1 MRPTGDHVGGPA
13 PRERVYYPPM
23 RLRRRRR
30 RESARFTYSRWDGTQ
45 QGTDLDADDLLRAMG
60 DELIEHGDPDTA
72 LRRMLQQGLDVDGA
86 RLQGL
91 REMLERLR
99 RRRREM
105 LEQHDPGGVYEEIAE
120 ALREVIGLERTSLG
134 EVDDREAGSDGG
146 RREYLD
152 LLEHENLAGQVSGL
166 QGYDFASEEA
176 ARRFEELVERLS
188 QQLMQQVVDQ
198 MSGAMSN
205 LSPGDMGRIKD
216 MLAELNRMLEQRR
229 VGEGPDFEGF
239 MERYGDFF
247 PENPRTL
254 DELLEVMAR
263 RMATMQQMLN
273 SMSPEQRAQLREL
286 YDALLDDM
294 DLRWQVDQLGG
305 HLRDLFPEMGW
316 DRSQRFSGNQPLGM
330 AEALDLFE
338 ELSDIDQLERLLR
351 GATSPGALAEV
362 DVDRARDL
370 LGDEAA
376 ESLERLAEMARML
389 EEAGLIENREGQH
402 VLTPR
407 AVRRLGQN
415 ALGDL
420 YRRITRDRAGRHD
433 LARSGAGYEREF
445 TTKPYEFGDPF
456 NLHIERT
463 VRNAVTRAGGG
474 TPVRLVP
481 DDFEVERTE
490 AVVCASTVLML
501 DLSLSMPMRGN
512 FVPAKKVAMALHSL
526 ISTQF
531 PRDYLGVVTF
541 SEVAREVR
549 PEELPVVSWD
559 YVYGTN
565 MQHGLA
571 LARRMLAGQHGTRQV
586 IMVTDGEPTA
596 HITDEGRPVFNYPPS
611 QETVDRTLR
620 EVRRC
625 TRDGIRINV
634 FMLDATPYL
643 TRFIEEVTRL
653 NGGRAFFTTNQNLGD
668 YVLVDFVDNRRSVR
682 TG

>member
-1 MRPTGDHVGGPA
+1 M
-13 PRERVYYPPM
+13 
-23 RLRRRRR
+23 
-30 RESARFTYSRWDGTQ
+30 
-45 QGTDLDADDLLRAMG
+45 
-60 DELIEHGDPDTA
+60 
-72 LRRMLQQGLDVDGA
+72 LDV
-86 RLQGL
+86 
-91 REMLERLR
+91 M
-99 RRRREM
+99 
-105 LEQHDPGGVYEEIAE
+105 
-120 ALREVIGLERTSLG
+120 
-134 EVDDREAGSDGG
+134 
-146 RREYLD
+146 
-152 LLEHENLAGQVSGL
+152 
-166 QGYDFASEEA
+166 
-176 ARRFEELVERLS
+176 
-188 QQLMQQVVDQ
+188 
-198 MSGAMSN
+198 
-205 LSPGDMGRIKD
+205 
-216 MLAELNRMLEQRR
+216 
-229 VGEGPDFEGF
+229 
-239 MERYGDFF
+239 
-247 PENPRTL
+247 
-254 DELLEVMAR
+254 
-263 RMATMQQMLN
+263 
-273 SMSPEQRAQLREL
+273 
-286 YDALLDDM
+286 
-294 DLRWQVDQLGG
+294 
-305 HLRDLFPEMGW
+305 
-316 DRSQRFSGNQPLGM
+316 
-330 AEALDLFE
+330 
-338 ELSDIDQLERLLR
+338 
-351 GATSPGALAEV
+351 GALAEV

-389 EEAGLIENREGQH
+389 EEAGLIENREGQL

-420 YRRITRDRAGRHD
+420 YRRIPRDRAGRHD

-474 TPVRLVP
+474 TPIRLVP

-668 YVLVDFVDNRRSVR
+668 YVLLDFVDNRRSVR